1 MKSILRTLLM
11 IGILWSLG
19 LVWRLTIQ
27 PAVLL
32 DAVLPPRLLKDTSLE
47 ERQEITHNLRR
58 VSRPS
63 VVSWLGALASIGLSG
78 AALRLHARA

>member
-1 MKSILRTLLM
+1 MKAILRILLM

-27 PAVLL
+27 PAFLL
-32 DAVLPPRLLKDTSLE
+32 DAVVPPRLLKDTSLE
-47 ERQEITHNLRR
+47 ERQEITHHLRR

-63 VVSWLGALASIGLSG
+63 AVSWMGALAIVGLSG
-78 AALRLHARA
+78 AALRLTART